1 MVALIGAMTQLP
13 SVVVAPREELG
24 VAAVDLLKV
33 CTGSTLLSDC
43 RSVLV
48 YVVAPDLVPPYIFGR
63 AHSSLIVQVVAIGL
77 VFIGVLLLLA

>member
-33 CTGSTLLSDC
+33 CTGSTLLSDS
-43 RSVLV
+43 RSVFL
-48 YVVAPDLVPPYIFGR
+48 YVVAPGLIPPCM
-63 AHSSLIVQVVAIGL
+63 LMAIGL
-77 VFIGVLLLLA
+77 VFIGILLLLA